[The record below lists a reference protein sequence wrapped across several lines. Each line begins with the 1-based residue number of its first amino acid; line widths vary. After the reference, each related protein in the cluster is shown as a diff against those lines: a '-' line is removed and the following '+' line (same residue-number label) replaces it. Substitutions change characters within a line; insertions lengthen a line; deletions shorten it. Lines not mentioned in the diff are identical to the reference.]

1 MLPLSSPG
9 AAALIL
15 PELGV
20 VTGVDPAE
28 SPSTVSPW
36 GLPVGPSK
44 ARLMRR
50 FRPRKILEE
59 GLRGVSRFSLRGV
72 SSSPLLAPAR

>member
-1 MLPLSSPG
+1 M
-9 AAALIL
+9 
-15 PELGV
+15 

-28 SPSTVSPW
+28 SPSMVSPW
-36 GLPVGPSK
+36 GLPLGPSK

-50 FRPRKILEE
+50 FRPRKILEEE

-72 SSSPLLAPAR
+72 SSSPLLAPAKWKDS